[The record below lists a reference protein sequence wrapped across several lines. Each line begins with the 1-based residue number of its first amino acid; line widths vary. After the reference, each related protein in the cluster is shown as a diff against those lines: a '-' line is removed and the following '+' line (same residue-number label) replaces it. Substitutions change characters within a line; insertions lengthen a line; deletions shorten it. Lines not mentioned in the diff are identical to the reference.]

1 MTYKKYHQTEAVQ
14 RDDGAI
20 IFPGANGW
28 DKYQEWVAEGGVT
41 IPAEIPVPQAVT
53 QVTMK
58 QARLALAEFG
68 ALSKVKKA
76 LAELPE
82 PQQTLATVAWECS
95 PTVSKDDILIQTL
108 ATLTGLTAEDV
119 DNLFELA
126 ATK

>member
-1 MTYKKYHQTEAVQ
+1 MRREYNLITGETK
-14 RDDGAI
+14 D
-20 IFPGANGW
+20 FPEYIT
-28 DKYQEWVAEGGVT
+28 DVEPVAP
-41 IPAEIPVPQAVT
+41 IT

-58 QARLALAEFG
+58 QARFALAEFG

>member
-1 MTYKKYHQTEAVQ
+1 MARYEYNIATGARTEHPDLPPTIETVQ
-14 RDDGAI
+14 K
-20 IFPGANGW
+20 P
-28 DKYQEWVAEGGVT
+28 T
-41 IPAEIPVPQAVT
+41 L
-53 QVTMK
+53 VTMK
-58 QARLALAEFG
+58 QARFALAEFG